1 MEFKSI
7 NDLYNWFY
15 KNKGDIIKLHL
26 DLSNCMHLIMGD
38 YQQGSIC
45 CFCDKTFLKSL
56 LCKMQSTFE
65 KNGLKRLIKFQHN
78 MSKLTKIADEIFV
91 YLKECFERDIL

>member
-1 MEFKSI
+1 
-7 NDLYNWFY
+7 
-15 KNKGDIIKLHL
+15 
-26 DLSNCMHLIMGD
+26 
-38 YQQGSIC
+38 
-45 CFCDKTFLKSL
+45 
-56 LCKMQSTFE
+56 MQSTFE